1 MEKEKGKKNKNTTSP
16 HSQAI
21 LAAECVTLAVPKRS
35 KANLLPRAFSDVQKK
50 LSVLPPSQKPVKGFI
65 FQCQSVFFL
74 RCVYGC
80 PN

>member
-1 MEKEKGKKNKNTTSP
+1 MEKKKKKASP

-21 LAAECVTLAVPKRS
+21 LAAECVTLAVPKCS
-35 KANLLPRAFSDVQKK
+35 KANLLPRAFSDVREK
-50 LSVLPPSQKPVKGFI
+50 LSVLPPSHKPVKGFI
-65 FQCQSVFFL
+65 FQCQSVLFL